1 MRLRPMLLV
10 LPVIAVALLASGCFE
25 SKTVGTVSTPITIGL
40 GTTAEEVNPAGSTS
54 TPTAT
59 APATTGTTSESTSSS
74 TGATSTGTTTGGGAP
89 SYPASA
95 KPTFKTTCGGCHTLA
110 DAGTTGTVG
119 PNLDDLKPDE
129 ATVAHQIEN
138 GGGGMPPGL
147 LKGQALKDVAAYVAA
162 VAGKGGG
169 GGGGGGETDTAV
181 GGAP

>member
-1 MRLRPMLLV
+1 MRLRPILLV

-40 GTTAEEVNPAGSTS
+40 GTNEQEVDPAGSTS
-54 TPTAT
+54 TPTT
-59 APATTGTTSESTSSS
+59 APATTGTTSESTGSS
-74 TGATSTGTTTGGGAP
+74 TEATSTGTTTGGGTP
-89 SYPASA
+89 SFPATA
-95 KPTFKTTCGGCHTLA
+95 KPTFAKTCGACHTLA

-129 ATVAHQIEN
+129 ATVANQIKN

-147 LKGQALKDVAAYVAA
+147 LKGQELQDVAAYVAA

-169 GGGGGGETDTAV
+169 GGGGETETAV